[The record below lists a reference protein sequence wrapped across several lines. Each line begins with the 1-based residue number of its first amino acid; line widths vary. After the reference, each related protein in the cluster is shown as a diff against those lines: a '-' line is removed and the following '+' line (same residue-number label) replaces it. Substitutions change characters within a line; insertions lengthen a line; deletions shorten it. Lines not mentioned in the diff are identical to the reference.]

1 MTDPNLKKRGLPY
14 NRNPLIRGFCITILR
29 LFGWR
34 VVGEAPPYDKYVLL
48 GAPHTTNWDFALFV
62 LVAGYLGLR
71 PSFTAKDSLFKPPL
85 IGAILRR
92 MGGVAIDRSQP
103 NGLVQQ
109 AIQAFATHDQFIL
122 LVTPEGTRKWSPRWK
137 TGFYRIAMGAE
148 VPIVMAFVDY
158 PKKVSGIGPAL
169 TPTGDMDT
177 DLLEIQK
184 FYADKRGKF
193 PNEAGPVLEDK
204 ASDST
209 PQQ

>member
-14 NRNPLIRGFCITILR
+14 NRNPIIRGFCGMVLR

-34 VVGEAPPYDKYVLL
+34 VVGEAPAYPKYVLV

-85 IGAILRR
+85 IGPILRR
-92 MGGVAIDRSQP
+92 MGGVAIDRSKP

-109 AIQAFATHDQFIL
+109 AVEAFATHDHFIL
-122 LVTPEGTRKWSPRWK
+122 LVTPEGTRTRAPRWK
-137 TGFYRIAMGAE
+137 TGFYRIAVGAD

-158 PKKVSGIGPAL
+158 PKKEAGIGPTL
-169 TPTGDMDT
+169 IPSGIMDA
-177 DLLEIQK
+177 DLQEFQK
-184 FYADKRGKF
+184 FYGSKRGKF
-193 PNEAGPVLEDK
+193 PHEAGPVLEDK
-204 ASDST
+204 ADS
-209 PQQ
+209 